1 LTLSLLI
8 DKRYR
13 DEKDSVATRAHI
25 RRYVMAWEIF
35 GRSISKV
42 GVIGSGNIGPD
53 IALYFSKVLHKQ
65 GVPVIVVDIAEKA
78 LKSGEARVK
87 GKIGRGIKT
96 GAFKEEEAESMIS
109 NLSWTSDYSELSGA
123 DLVLEAATEDVN
135 IKKKIFAELEK
146 VCPEAAILASNSSH
160 MEPEVIFEG
169 AKNKERCLVV
179 HYFFPAERSIIV
191 EVVPGKDTA
200 SEITDFLM
208 RFYEEIGKAPIQV
221 KSRFGYAVDPIFE
234 GIFLASLL
242 LVDEG
247 VGTVRQVNAMAQRA
261 LGLGVGPFTAMNLT
275 GGNPITQHGLTEM
288 HDKIGPWFHCP
299 DSLNRQVKL
308 GKWWDTG
315 MIGEDVSYSENVF
328 KIVSD
333 RVRGAYFGLV
343 CEILDSGISNIG
355 DLEMAVENALVVDPP
370 FQMMNSVGVDKA
382 LELVRAYAEEWPDF
396 IVPEVLV
403 KQAESG
409 EPWDIPMVFREDRD
423 DIAVVTIRR
432 PNTLN
437 ALNPMV
443 MSQLSSV
450 FTEIKED
457 NKIKGAVLTGFGIKA
472 FVSGA
477 DINEIAR
484 VKTPENLESFA
495 LRGQETLN
503 LIENLGKPV
512 ICALNG
518 LAFGGGNELAMACT
532 ARIAKK
538 GLKVLAGQPEPKLG
552 IIPGFGGSQRLP
564 RIVGL
569 YKAWPILRTGNPVS
583 SEEALNIG
591 LIQEEIEGDIKEESV
606 AFAKK
611 VVSGELKIPP
621 IKKEP
626 IDVPD
631 PLPEVDIG
639 HLSRRIDE
647 LLEKAALGGARMTL
661 EEGLKHEAK
670 ILGEC
675 LRTKDMRIGMETF
688 IKFGAKKN
696 ARFSHA

>member
-1 LTLSLLI
+1 
-8 DKRYR
+8 
-13 DEKDSVATRAHI
+13 
-25 RRYVMAWEIF
+25 MAWEIF

-53 IALYFSKVLHKQ
+53 IALYFSKVLHRH
-65 GVPVIVVDIAEKA
+65 GVPVVVVDIAEKA

-87 GKIGRGIKT
+87 GKIGRGVRA
-96 GAFKEEEAESMIS
+96 GAFKKDEAESMMS

-123 DLVLEAATEDVN
+123 DLVLEAATEDVG

-146 VCPEAAILASNSSH
+146 VCPETAIFASNSSH
-160 MEPEVIFEG
+160 MEPEFIFEEV
-169 AKNKERCLVV
+169 KNKERCLVI

-221 KSRFGYAVDPIFE
+221 KSRFGYAIDPIFE
-234 GIFLASLL
+234 GIFLAALL
-242 LVDEG
+242 LVDKG

-275 GGNPITQHGLTEM
+275 GGNPITQHGLSEM
-288 HDKIGPWFHCP
+288 HNKIGPWFHCP
-299 DSLNRQVKL
+299 DTLNRQVKS
-308 GKWWDTG
+308 GKWWNTG
-315 MIGEDVSYSENVF
+315 MIGEDVSYSENAF
-328 KIVSD
+328 KAVSD
-333 RVRGAYFGLV
+333 RVRAAYFGLV
-343 CEILDSGISNIG
+343 CEILDSGIANIG
-355 DLEMAVENALVVDPP
+355 DLEMAVENALVVNPP
-370 FQMMNSVGVDKA
+370 FQMMNKIGVDKA
-382 LELVRAYAEEWPDF
+382 LELVRAYAKEWPDF
-396 IVPEVLV
+396 IVPEVLA
-403 KQAESG
+403 KQAGSG
-409 EPWDIPMVFREDRD
+409 KPWDIPMVFREDRD
-423 DIAVVTIRR
+423 DVALVTIRR
-432 PNTLN
+432 PKTLN
-437 ALNPMV
+437 ALNSMV
-443 MSQLSSV
+443 MSQLSSI

-457 NKIKGAVLTGFGIKA
+457 NRIKGAVLTGFGVKA

-495 LRGQETLN
+495 LNGQETLN

-532 ARIAKK
+532 TRIAKK
-538 GLKVLAGQPEPKLG
+538 GLKVLAGQPEPKIG

-569 YKAWPILRTGNPVS
+569 LKAWPILRTGNPIS
-583 SEEALNIG
+583 SEEALKIG
-591 LIQEEIEGDIKEESV
+591 LIQEEIEGDIKEKGV

-611 VVSGELKIPP
+611 VASGELNIPP

-626 IDVPD
+626 IEVPD
-631 PLPEVDIG
+631 SLPEVNIG
-639 HLSRRIDE
+639 HLSRKTDG
-647 LLEKAALGGARMTL
+647 LLQKATLEGTKMTL

-675 LRTKDMRIGMETF
+675 LRTKDVRIGMETF
-688 IKFGAKKN
+688 MKFGAKKN
-696 ARFSHA
+696 AAFSHA

>member
-1 LTLSLLI
+1 
-8 DKRYR
+8 
-13 DEKDSVATRAHI
+13 
-25 RRYVMAWEIF
+25 MAWEVF

-53 IALYFSKVLHKQ
+53 IALYFSKVLHRH
-65 GVPVIVVDIAEKA
+65 GVPVVVVDIVEKA

-87 GKIGRGIKT
+87 GKIGRGVRA
-96 GAFKEEEAESMIS
+96 GAFKKDEAESMMN

-123 DLVLEAATEDVN
+123 DLVLEAATEDVG

-146 VCPEAAILASNSSH
+146 VCPETAIFASNSSH
-160 MEPEVIFEG
+160 MEPEIIFEEV
-169 AKNKERCLVV
+169 KNKERCLVI

-221 KSRFGYAVDPIFE
+221 KSRFGYAIDPIFE
-234 GIFLASLL
+234 GIFLAALL
-242 LVDEG
+242 LVDKG

-275 GGNPITQHGLTEM
+275 GGNPITQHGLSEM

-299 DSLNRQVKL
+299 DTLNRQVKS
-308 GKWWDTG
+308 GKWWNTG
-315 MIGEDVSYSENVF
+315 MIGEDVSYSENAF
-328 KIVSD
+328 KAVSD
-333 RVRGAYFGLV
+333 RVRAAYFGLV
-343 CEILDSGISNIG
+343 CEILDSGIANIG
-355 DLEMAVENALVVDPP
+355 DLEMAVENALVVNPP
-370 FQMMNSVGVDKA
+370 FQMMNKIGVDKA
-382 LELVRAYAEEWPDF
+382 LELVRAYAKEWPDF

-403 KQAESG
+403 KQAGSG
-409 EPWDIPMVFREDRD
+409 KPWDIPMVFREDRD
-423 DIAVVTIRR
+423 DVALVTIRR
-432 PNTLN
+432 PKTLN
-437 ALNPMV
+437 ALNSMV
-443 MSQLSSV
+443 MSQLSSI

-457 NKIKGAVLTGFGIKA
+457 NRIKGAVLTGFGVKA

-495 LRGQETLN
+495 LNGQETLN

-532 ARIAKK
+532 TRIAKK
-538 GLKVLAGQPEPKLG
+538 GLKVLAGQPEPKIG

-569 YKAWPILRTGNPVS
+569 LKAWPILRTGNPIS
-583 SEEALNIG
+583 SEEALKIG
-591 LIQEEIEGDIKEESV
+591 LIQEEIEGDIKEKGI

-611 VVSGELKIPP
+611 VISGELNIPP

-626 IDVPD
+626 IEVPD
-631 PLPEVDIG
+631 SLPEVNIG
-639 HLSRRIDE
+639 HLSRKIDG
-647 LLEKAALGGARMTL
+647 LLQKATLEGAKMTL

-675 LRTKDMRIGMETF
+675 LRTKDVRIGMETF
-688 IKFGAKKN
+688 MKFGAKKN
-696 ARFSHA
+696 AAFSHA